1 MVELLVGL
9 YGVALDGLL
18 ADEALLNHFL
28 QILDLKTFFKTIL
41 IFLGKARPWLQPGNT
56 KLSLYC

>member
-28 QILDLKTFFKTIL
+28 KYENLKH
-41 IFLGKARPWLQPGNT
+41 FLKQ
-56 KLSLYC
+56 S

>member
-28 QILDLKTFFKTIL
+28 KIQNFKTFLK
-41 IFLGKARPWLQPGNT
+41 Q
-56 KLSLYC
+56 S